1 MIKEVYLTDDIVKRF
16 STDGFF
22 IKDENGFLYD
32 YAVDLKNSKRIEM
45 GLNKKV
51 YTETTKKI
59 EVVKDDKY
67 RDCFFNI

>member
-59 EVVKDDKY
+59 EVVKDDK
-67 RDCFFNI
+67 